1 MCFSKIL
8 TFTALLLFF
17 GRPALS
23 AEAIAAPNAG
33 AKSIVVR
40 LHVSSDEKIQKDLA
54 YYLKGE
60 LESLEGVTVTESK
73 DLPADYLLEV
83 QEVDEPLGR
92 MAFSAAFIRP
102 FNQKEN
108 AASFRK
114 LMADHW
120 KGGMKDEEWVAFSD
134 YFKPYGI
141 TVSRQI
147 LTGRKSKVR
156 ELCTSVAEAFS
167 KDVLKRPVSEVA
179 TPEGK

>member
-1 MCFSKIL
+1 MRFSKIL
-8 TFTALLLFF
+8 TFTALLLLFVGYTF
-17 GRPALS
+17 S
-23 AEAIAAPNAG
+23 AEAISTPNHT

-40 LHVSSDEKIQKDLA
+40 LHLSSDEKIQKDLA

-60 LESLEGVTVTESK
+60 LELIEGVTVTESK
-73 DLPADYLLEV
+73 DLPADYELDV

-92 MAFSAAFIRP
+92 MAFSASFVRP
-102 FNQKEN
+102 FNQKDN

-156 ELCTSVAEAFS
+156 ELCTSVAATFS
-167 KDVLKRPVSEVA
+167 KDVLKRPVSEIT